1 MMPGL
6 RETMEGF
13 DKYRWGQRQREG
25 KALHLFHFQK
35 SHCISEYTTTGGMH
49 RVPMSAFWELV
60 MEECLT
66 FSEAEFAIE
75 AKSRIGC
82 FPSLIEF

>member
-1 MMPGL
+1 MTEPV
-6 RETMEGF
+6 EGF
-13 DKYRWGQRQREG
+13 DKCNLGQRQRDR
-25 KALHLFHFQK
+25 KALHLFNFQK
-35 SHCISEYTTTGGMH
+35 SHFISEYITTGGMH
-49 RVPMSAFWELV
+49 RVTVSAFWELV

-82 FPSLIEF
+82 FPSLSEF